1 MILGIRGAKG
11 SPVPRRTTWSRAVML
26 FVASVV
32 LTASAPQRELEKDT
46 SAILQASYIYNIA
59 KLVEWKDPAMSSG
72 TFIIGVIG
80 GANLYQE
87 MIKKYSTKSIGKQ
100 PIEVRK
106 LPRSSTV
113 DRCHI
118 LFVGQSDIALMPE
131 IYRNLVGKSTLIITE
146 YPDALE
152 DGSVA
157 NFVRTDN
164 TLKYELS
171 VVNARKHKL
180 EVALTLKQLALR
192 VEE

>member
-11 SPVPRRTTWSRAVML
+11 SPAPRRTTWSRAVML

-131 IYRNLVGKSTLIITE
+131 IYRNLAGKSTLIITE

-164 TLKYELS
+164 TLKYEMS

>member
-1 MILGIRGAKG
+1 L
-11 SPVPRRTTWSRAVML
+11 L
-26 FVASVV
+26 FLASVV

-87 MIKKYSTKSIGKQ
+87 MIKKYSTKAIGKQ

-106 LPRSSTV
+106 LPRSATV

-131 IYRNLVGKSTLIITE
+131 IYRNLVRQEHADHHRIPRRPGGWLR
-146 YPDALE
+146 
-152 DGSVA
+152 G
-157 NFVRTDN
+157 
-164 TLKYELS
+164 ELR
-171 VVNARKHKL
+171 AHRQHA
-180 EVALTLKQLALR
+180 EV
-192 VEE
+192 

>member
-1 MILGIRGAKG
+1 MILGERGAKG
-11 SPVPRRTTWSRAVML
+11 SLVRCRTGWSRATVL
-26 FVASVV
+26 FLVWVA
-32 LTASAPQRELEKDT
+32 LMASAPQRELEKDT

-87 MIKKYSTKSIGKQ
+87 MIKKYSTKAIGKQ

-106 LPRSSTV
+106 LPRSATV

-131 IYRNLVGKSTLIITE
+131 IYRNLAGKSTLIITE

-164 TLKYELS
+164 TLKYEMS

>member
-11 SPVPRRTTWSRAVML
+11 SPAPRRTTWSRAVLL
-26 FVASVV
+26 FLASVV

-87 MIKKYSTKSIGKQ
+87 MIKKYSTKAIGKQ

-106 LPRSSTV
+106 LPRSATV

-131 IYRNLVGKSTLIITE
+131 IYRNLAGKSTLIITE

-171 VVNARKHKL
+171 AVNARKHKL

>member
-72 TFIIGVIG
+72 TFIIGVMG

-146 YPDALE
+146 YPHLPRR
-152 DGSVA
+152 VA
-157 NFVRTDN
+157 P
-164 TLKYELS
+164 
-171 VVNARKHKL
+171 
-180 EVALTLKQLALR
+180 
-192 VEE
+192 

>member
-1 MILGIRGAKG
+1 MVPGERVAKG
-11 SPVPRRTTWSRAVML
+11 SLTRPGTVWTRAITLIMIS
-26 FVASVV
+26 VA
-32 LTASAPQRELEKDT
+32 LCAASPQRELEKDT

-87 MIKKYSTKSIGKQ
+87 MIKKYSAKSIGKQ

-106 LPRSSTV
+106 LPRSATV

-118 LFVGQSDIALMPE
+118 LFVGQDEIALMPE
-131 IYRNLVGKSTLIITE
+131 IYRNLSGKSTLIITE

-157 NFVRTDN
+157 NFVRSDN

-171 VVNARKHKL
+171 VVNARKHRM

>member
-1 MILGIRGAKG
+1 M
-11 SPVPRRTTWSRAVML
+11 PRRTTWSRAVML

-106 LPRSSTV
+106 LPRSATV

-131 IYRNLVGKSTLIITE
+131 IYRNLAGKSTLIITE

-164 TLKYELS
+164 TLKYEMS